1 MAAGTDPLGIPGRH
15 WHAGDMTTDTD
26 GTVPDADRMT
36 DGTMTDDGPVPA
48 VKGKSTDT
56 TVTRPAASVAR
67 VLGTPADAAEF

>member
-1 MAAGTDPLGIPGRH
+1 
-15 WHAGDMTTDTD
+15 MTTDTDGTMPEDGTGPDADRMTD